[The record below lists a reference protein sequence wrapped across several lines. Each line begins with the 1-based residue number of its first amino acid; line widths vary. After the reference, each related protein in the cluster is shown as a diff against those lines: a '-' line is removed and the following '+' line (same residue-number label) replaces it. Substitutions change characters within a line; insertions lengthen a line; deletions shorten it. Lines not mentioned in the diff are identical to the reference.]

1 MPLPLAL
8 LPWMPAIAAGTGT
21 AIKGAQRYGPQIVQ
35 GGLNTLN
42 RVGSSPFMQNLVNR
56 FQYGYDP
63 AAKGINKA
71 LNYPQNLFWTP
82 GGLQP
87 SNPIAYERGY
97 QDVIEDA
104 QSVPEIASDIKGFVV
119 DLFKSEKTKE
129 KEKKEE
135 NKKKRTESRKKQRI
149 KKKKKE
155 EPSLDLVEMKKGG
168 YVKKQRKR
176 KHYKAKGFVKMK
188 KSKKRKYIQEK
199 IMGIFKT
206 YKAGKEAIE
215 TAKKA
220 NIEKMQENANKIK
233 KMVEGL
239 DKSQLKLLKEKTGD
253 IFKESPSKIGK
264 WIKGILGLGT
274 AGATIKGAYEVGQE
288 TMRKAKGGYVK
299 MKKGGSVKK
308 SSSKKS
314 RGTGAAKRGTKF
326 KGVFQWLQQN
336 KDQKA

>member
-1 MPLPLAL
+1 
-8 LPWMPAIAAGTGT
+8 
-21 AIKGAQRYGPQIVQ
+21 
-35 GGLNTLN
+35 
-42 RVGSSPFMQNLVNR
+42 
-56 FQYGYDP
+56 
-63 AAKGINKA
+63 
-71 LNYPQNLFWTP
+71 
-82 GGLQP
+82 
-87 SNPIAYERGY
+87 
-97 QDVIEDA
+97 
-104 QSVPEIASDIKGFVV
+104 
-119 DLFKSEKTKE
+119 
-129 KEKKEE
+129 
-135 NKKKRTESRKKQRI
+135 
-149 KKKKKE
+149 
-155 EPSLDLVEMKKGG
+155 
-168 YVKKQRKR
+168 
-176 KHYKAKGFVKMK
+176 
-188 KSKKRKYIQEK
+188 
-199 IMGIFKT
+199 MGIFKT

-264 WIKGILGLGT
+264 WIKGILVLGT

-326 KGVFQWLQQN
+326 KGVF
-336 KDQKA
+336 

>member
-1 MPLPLAL
+1 
-8 LPWMPAIAAGTGT
+8 
-21 AIKGAQRYGPQIVQ
+21 
-35 GGLNTLN
+35 
-42 RVGSSPFMQNLVNR
+42 
-56 FQYGYDP
+56 
-63 AAKGINKA
+63 
-71 LNYPQNLFWTP
+71 
-82 GGLQP
+82 
-87 SNPIAYERGY
+87 
-97 QDVIEDA
+97 
-104 QSVPEIASDIKGFVV
+104 
-119 DLFKSEKTKE
+119 
-129 KEKKEE
+129 
-135 NKKKRTESRKKQRI
+135 
-149 KKKKKE
+149 
-155 EPSLDLVEMKKGG
+155 
-168 YVKKQRKR
+168 
-176 KHYKAKGFVKMK
+176 
-188 KSKKRKYIQEK
+188 
-199 IMGIFKT
+199 MGIFKT

-326 KGVFQWLQQN
+326 KGVF
-336 KDQKA
+336 